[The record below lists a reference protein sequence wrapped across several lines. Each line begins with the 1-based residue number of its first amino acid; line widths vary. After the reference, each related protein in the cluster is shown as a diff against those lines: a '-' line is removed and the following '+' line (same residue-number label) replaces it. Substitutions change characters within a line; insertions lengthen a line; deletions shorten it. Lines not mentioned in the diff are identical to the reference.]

1 MSRRGRTSPLI
12 RTALLAGHY
21 RQDRPWSD
29 DLLATANERLGRWRA
44 AASRTH
50 GTSCVDVVT
59 ALREALVDDLDTPTA
74 LGILDWWAQ
83 DETLEGGVV
92 AEASD
97 ALLGITLK

>member
-1 MSRRGRTSPLI
+1 
-12 RTALLAGHY
+12 
-21 RQDRPWSD
+21 
-29 DLLATANERLGRWRA
+29 
-44 AASRTH
+44 
-50 GTSCVDVVT
+50 VVT